1 MEHTACGADDVR
13 KMRGVFRVWVREAT
27 PVAGLSLA
35 EVPTAGDAVPSGTWK
50 VRVWM
55 LMRLQLD
62 A

>member
-35 EVPTAGDAVPSGTWK
+35 EVPTAGDAVPSG
-50 VRVWM
+50 R
-55 LMRLQLD
+55 
-62 A
+62 